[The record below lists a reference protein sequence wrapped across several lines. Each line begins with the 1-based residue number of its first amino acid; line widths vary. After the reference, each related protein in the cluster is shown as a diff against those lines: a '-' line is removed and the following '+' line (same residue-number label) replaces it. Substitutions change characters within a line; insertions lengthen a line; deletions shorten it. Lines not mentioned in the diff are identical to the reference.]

1 MSGPAAPT
9 RPTYL
14 AHGRWLG
21 DFPRLTAAEKALV
34 ACCARGEAWTP
45 RNWDGTRP
53 EAPTRANT
61 IRADLI
67 RFLALGGDA
76 AHPVHESGVMLGGA
90 CIADKFDVHQCRLPT
105 RLHFQSCSFVLTP
118 VFVAASLPELVLRGC
133 LVPGLDG
140 DRLRVAGEVVMD
152 KAFYATGEVRLFGAQ
167 IGGNLEC
174 GAGSFVNPEGDALV
188 ADLAVIKGSMVLNG
202 GFSATGAVRVLR
214 AQIGGDL
221 NCREGS
227 FVNLEGNALSADLA
241 VIKGSMVLDRGF
253 SATGEVRLAGAQI
266 GGNLDCGKGSF
277 ANAEG
282 CALSAEGAVVKGN
295 VLLNAEFSAT
305 GSVRLLGAEIGGD
318 LECGKGS
325 FANPEGKALSADGAT
340 VKGGFFLRGAK
351 CTDSV
356 SLPVLRVGTL
366 IDDRQCW
373 TAGGNN
379 LDGFSYDRIIGP
391 TDATMRIAWLRSQR
405 PDHLGADFR
414 PQPWEQLAK
423 VLREMGHPHEARRI
437 AIEKQRAM
445 RRAGIRGLPPATTR
459 FGGWR
464 NGKANLRALS
474 ERLYLPLRHPLLL
487 LDEVLH
493 RLFGLVSGYGHRP
506 WNILGWV
513 VVLWLGFAALY
524 WGLGVGC
531 ARLTGCTANHAS
543 ATLYS
548 LDALLPVD
556 FGMVKGSL
564 PTEPLGGPDSTHLP
578 VRALSVI
585 ETLIGWIFG
594 VLVLAIVGNLVRK
607 D

>member
-1 MSGPAAPT
+1 MTTPAAPP
-9 RPTYL
+9 RPTNL

-34 ACCARGEAWTP
+34 ACCARGEPWTP
-45 RNWDGTRP
+45 RNWDETRP

-67 RFLALGGDA
+67 RFLALGGDP
-76 AHPVHESGVMLGGA
+76 AHPVHERGVMLGGA
-90 CIADKFDVHQCRLPT
+90 WIKRKFDVHQCRLPA
-105 RLHFQSCSFVLTP
+105 RLAFQSCSFALAP
-118 VFVAASLPELVLRGC
+118 VFIATSLPELGLSGC
-133 LVPGLDG
+133 LVPGLTG
-140 DRLRVAGEVVMD
+140 DRLRVAG
-152 KAFYATGEVRLFGAQ
+152 GLF
-167 IGGNLEC
+167 LD
-174 GAGSFVNPEGDALV
+174 DA
-188 ADLAVIKGSMVLNG
+188 
-202 GFSATGAVRVLR
+202 
-214 AQIGGDL
+214 
-221 NCREGS
+221 
-227 FVNLEGNALSADLA
+227 
-241 VIKGSMVLDRGF
+241 F
-253 SATGEVRLAGAQI
+253 SATGE
-266 GGNLDCGKGSF
+266 
-277 ANAEG
+277 
-282 CALSAEGAVVKGN
+282 
-295 VLLNAEFSAT
+295 
-305 GSVRLLGAEIGGD
+305 VRLLGAEIGGD
-318 LECGKGS
+318 LNCGKGS
-325 FANPEGKALSADGAT
+325 FANPEGNALSAEGAVVEGSVFLNGGFSATGEVRLLGAQIGGSLNCREGSFANPEGNALSADGAT
-340 VKGGFFLRGAK
+340 VKGGFFLHGAK
-351 CTDSV
+351 CAGSM
-356 SLPVLRVGTL
+356 SLAALRVGSL
-366 IDDRQCW
+366 VDDRECW
-373 TAGGNN
+373 TGGRHM
-379 LDGFSYDRIIGP
+379 LDGLGFDRIIGP
-391 TDATMRIAWLRSQR
+391 TDAAMRIAWLRSQR

-445 RRAGIRGLPPATTR
+445 RRAGIRGLPPAKKP

-474 ERLYLPLRHPLLL
+474 ERLYLPLRHPLRL

-493 RLFGLVSGYGHRP
+493 RLFGLLSGYGHRP

-531 ARLTGCTANHAS
+531 ARLTDCTANHTA
-543 ATLYS
+543 AALYS

-556 FGMVKGSL
+556 FGIVEASL
-564 PTEPLGGPDSTHLP
+564 PAELLGGPDSTHLP